1 MILTYKVKH
10 GLDFTDELAKAK
22 KVADFAVEHKTLSSK
37 DVKHIGLKSVIS
49 NQILRK
55 YARNKK
61 VKQVKSVNLTIP
73 NQGIK
78 VNQID
83 RTIQISSLKLSFEY
97 QFPNN
102 FDKVNQIEIN
112 NEYIFISVTMPD
124 KEQIDTDDWI
134 GVDLNTTGHIAVVA
148 NPETGKVIKLG
159 KSAEHIHKKY
169 KEIRK
174 DLQKSGSYKIV
185 KRIKNRE
192 NRIVRDLNHQIS
204 RKIIDTAVTSGCGIK
219 VEDLKGIRKT
229 AKSSRTFRYS
239 LNSWSF
245 YQLQQMIE
253 YKAKLQGIP
262 VVYVDPYHTSKS
274 CSRCGLI
281 GNRRGKEFECQNC
294 GHVDHADAN
303 AAFNIASR
311 QGIDRS
317 IADRDVVE
325 GSTDTP
331 KEATVRTLQTSEPQ
345 PFRVGRMS
353 EHADACIPSVYSD
366 CFDYR
371 NIMVS

>member
-1 MILTYKVKH
+1 MILTYKIKH
-10 GLDFTDELAKAK
+10 GRDFSDELNKAR
-22 KVADFAVEHKTLSSK
+22 KVAEFALEHKSLSSK

-55 YARNKK
+55 YSRNKK
-61 VKQVKSVNLTIP
+61 IKRVKNVNLTIP

-78 VNQID
+78 LD
-83 RTIQISSLKLSFEY
+83 KESKTIRIPSLKLSFNY
-97 QFPNN
+97 QFPDN

-112 NEYIFISVTMPD
+112 SEYVFVSVTIPE
-124 KEQIDTDDWI
+124 KEQINTDKWI
-134 GVDLNTTGHIAVVA
+134 GVDLNTTGHVAVVG
-148 NPETGKVIKLG
+148 NPETGKVTKLG
-159 KSAEHIHKKY
+159 KKAGHIHKKY
-169 KEIRK
+169 KDIRK
-174 DLQKSGSYKIV
+174 NLQKSGNYKIV

-192 NRIVRDLNHQIS
+192 SRIVRDINHQIS
-204 RKIIDTAVTSGCGIK
+204 RKIINIAAASGCGVK
-219 VEDLKGIRKT
+219 VESLKGIRES
-229 AKSSRTFRYS
+229 AKPSRSFRYS

-281 GNRRGKEFECQNC
+281 GNRRGKKFECLHC

-303 AAFNIASR
+303 AAFNIAMR
-311 QGIDRS
+311 QGIDQS
-317 IADRDVVE
+317 IADRDVME

-331 KEATVRTLQTSEPQ
+331 KEATVWTLQTSEP
-345 PFRVGRMS
+345 PTL
-353 EHADACIPSVYSD
+353 
-366 CFDYR
+366 
-371 NIMVS
+371 